1 MRSSFPGQNNGFREA
16 DESRMRISLC
26 NEVLAPLDF
35 ERQCALAA
43 SLGYDGLEIA
53 PVTLSD
59 DPTRLSAAR
68 RAELRRAA
76 SDAGIA
82 ITGLHYLM
90 RAPAGLSITS
100 ADASQRARSV
110 DVMRA
115 LCGLCAD
122 LGGAI
127 LVHGSPD
134 QRVLDPGDEE
144 NGRKRGIACFA
155 AVADTAREAGVT
167 YCVEPLARNQT
178 AFINTVQD
186 AADIVRQIDSPHLRT
201 MIDCSAAGQT
211 EAEPVDAL
219 IRRWLPTGL
228 IAHIHFNDPNRRGPG
243 EGALAFGPILRALR
257 ESGYRGDASIE
268 PFVYKPDGPT
278 CAARGIGYVR
288 GILEAQA

>member
-1 MRSSFPGQNNGFREA
+1 
-16 DESRMRISLC
+16 MRISLC
-26 NEVLAPLDF
+26 NEVLSPLDF
-35 ERQCALAA
+35 ERQCGMAA
-43 SLGYDGLEIA
+43 ALGYDGLEIA
-53 PVTLSD
+53 PFTLDD

-68 RAELRRAA
+68 RAALRRAA
-76 SDAGIA
+76 TDAGIA

-100 ADASQRARSV
+100 ADAAQRGRSV

-115 LCGLCAD
+115 MCGLCAE
-122 LGGAI
+122 LGAKI

-144 NGRKRGIACFA
+144 SSRKRGAYCFA
-155 AVADTAREAGVT
+155 AVADAARDAGVT
-167 YCVEPLARNQT
+167 YCIEPLARNQT
-178 AFINTVQD
+178 AFINTVEE
-186 AADIVRQIDSPHLRT
+186 AAGIVRHVNSPHLRT
-201 MIDCSAAGQT
+201 MVDCSAAGQT
-211 EAEPVDAL
+211 ETEAVDAL

-257 ESGYRGDASIE
+257 EGGYNGDAAIE
-268 PFVYKPDGPT
+268 PFVYRPDGPA
-278 CAARGIGYVR
+278 CAARGIGYIR